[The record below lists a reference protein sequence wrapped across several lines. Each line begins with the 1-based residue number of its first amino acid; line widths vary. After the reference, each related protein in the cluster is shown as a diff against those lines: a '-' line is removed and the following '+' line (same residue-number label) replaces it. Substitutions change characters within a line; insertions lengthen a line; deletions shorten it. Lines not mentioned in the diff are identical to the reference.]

1 MKTLFLLLLILLSHS
16 TYSQLIKKVD
26 GEKVVVFTLEQA
38 KGVNDTFVY
47 QRAEIERL
55 KNIKPIIRVDTV
67 QVVQVIEKKT
77 DQLFT
82 IEGLVFIVVQ
92 AVILIPTLFLNK

>member
-1 MKTLFLLLLILLSHS
+1 MILLSHS
-16 TYSQLIKKVD
+16 TYSQVIKKVD
-26 GEKVVVFTLEQA
+26 GEKVVVFTLVQA
-38 KGVNDTFVY
+38 KGVNDTFVS

-55 KNIKPIIRVDTV
+55 KNIKPIIKVDTV

-92 AVILIPTLFLNK
+92 GIIMFPLIFMK

>member
-1 MKTLFLLLLILLSHS
+1 MILLSHS
-16 TYSQLIKKVD
+16 TYSQVIKKVD
-26 GEKVVVFTLEQA
+26 GEKVVVFTLVQA
-38 KGVNDTFVY
+38 KGVNDTFVS

-92 AVILIPTLFLNK
+92 AIILIPTLFLNK